1 MEKYRV
7 IFHIDESN
15 KASLV
20 LRNIENLIA
29 DLGESNVEVELLAN
43 AEGIAVLF
51 KSPDIHSEQ
60 VERLAAMGVRFA
72 ACANTLRQMGLT
84 KDALFGSVVIVPS
97 GVGELVKKQT
107 LGWAYIRP

>member
-1 MEKYRV
+1 MKKYRV
-7 IFHIDESN
+7 IFHIDEPN
-15 KASLV
+15 KGYLV
-20 LRNIENLIA
+20 LMNIENLIA

-51 KSPDIHSEQ
+51 ESPNIHSEQ

-72 ACANTLRQMGLT
+72 TCANTLRQKGLT
-84 KDALFGSVVIVPS
+84 KEVLFDHVQIVPS